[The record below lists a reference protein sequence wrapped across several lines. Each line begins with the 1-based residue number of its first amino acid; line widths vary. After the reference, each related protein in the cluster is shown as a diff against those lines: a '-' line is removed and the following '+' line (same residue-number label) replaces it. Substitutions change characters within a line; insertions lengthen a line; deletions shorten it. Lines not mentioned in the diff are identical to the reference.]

1 MPGKVGHALPD
12 CGHVGV
18 GRVAA
23 ASDVAQG
30 DLFFGFL
37 GGLRRRRRRVCSSS
51 NTRLRRRV
59 CSSSSM
65 MYTSRRSG
73 CGLALVLVGVA
84 LLGAGA
90 VAVEVEVEVGV
101 FCLELGVD
109 LLDGA
114 LQVENYAVTSRVLNL
129 PGEVADCVVAQNG
142 VV

>member
-37 GGLRRRRRRVCSSS
+37 GGLRRR
-51 NTRLRRRV
+51 RRRV